1 MANEN
6 TYTLLHNFILLNLYR
21 LLIQTSMIDGEESD
35 LFNEVVQLQRDIFA
49 RLDPLW
55 DFNYNCVNKQ
65 ARGVTVIQNNLCW
78 LWLRVCCKKQKI
90 S

>member
-1 MANEN
+1 MASEN
-6 TYTLLHNFILLNLYR
+6 TYTLWHNFILLNLYI

-35 LFNEVVQLQRDIFA
+35 LFNEVVQLQRDIFT

-55 DFNYNCVNKQ
+55 DFNYNAQ

-78 LWLRVCCKKQKI
+78 LWLRVCCKKQQI
-90 S
+90 SE